1 MDREEF
7 EKEIA
12 FAKASQSVA
21 ESIEVE
27 SMEDINLQM
36 AYHDA
41 TFDALLAAQ
50 EMLDKQ
56 NGTNLAQIMRDAK
69 AKRA

>member
-1 MDREEF
+1 MNQEEF

-12 FAKASQSVA
+12 FAKASQNVA
-21 ESIEVE
+21 ESINVE
-27 SMEDINLQM
+27 SIEDIKLRM

-50 EMLDKQ
+50 EMLDEK